1 LGFGFWDLDYGRL
14 KRTGYNFTVPVQ
26 SRTALLSLALLVSVP
41 AAARAVTEPVPPAV
55 MARDADGSVTIRAI
69 RLVEP
74 ITVDGRLDD
83 PLYRDTLPIDEF
95 VQQEPREGAPASEK
109 TEVWVAYD
117 DQAIYVGARL
127 WESDPSRRVMSDMRR
142 DASNLYNNDHFAVMI
157 DTFYDRRNGYLFY
170 ANAQGGMGDSQVANE
185 NANTDWNTIWET
197 KSADFDGGW
206 TIEFRIPFRSIRFQ
220 EGARVWGINFRR
232 MVRWKTETAFLAAV
246 PASYGSNGINRA
258 SSAATLVGLEAPA
271 RIRNIDVKAYGLGST
286 VTNRAS
292 SPPVSNHGDGD
303 FGVDAKWSPTQ
314 SYVADVTYNTDF
326 AQVEDDEQQLNLTR
340 FSLQYPEKRDFFM
353 EGEQFFG
360 FGTQSGAPGNN
371 PEIPVI
377 FFSRRIG
384 LENGGIVPIL
394 GGGRLL
400 GRSGRNQIGI
410 LQMRTGEVPALRAA
424 ATDFTAM
431 RVQRE
436 ILRRSRIGMIATRRA
451 PSAYGSSNYAYGVDA
466 VLQFYQNIQFV
477 HYVAKT
483 ETRDRTGNDLSSRNR
498 FVWNADRWGIDTEH
512 MFAGEDF
519 NPEVGFVRRPEGFQH
534 LKMNL
539 RFSPRPRN
547 IPGVRKVYYTT
558 NVQYFTDPTWRKVES
573 RDQQAAFRADFTNG
587 DRTQVEA
594 SRSYEAIEDP
604 FTLAKGVRVPAGGYS
619 WQQVQGSF
627 TFGPQRKISGTA
639 VALHGSFYDGTVTE
653 VGWRSRLEF
662 SPQFYAEPTIT
673 INHVDVP
680 WGRGFSNLVSSRLTY
695 TLTPRMFVSGLVQ
708 YQSRNDAVSTNARFR
723 WEYSPGSE
731 LFVVYSD
738 GRTTLSR
745 GIPDLQNRSFVVKV
759 TRLFQF

>member
-1 LGFGFWDLDYGRL
+1 MH
-14 KRTGYNFTVPVQ
+14 
-26 SRTALLSLALLVSVP
+26 SRIVLILVLAILAGLP
-41 AAARAVTEPVPPAV
+41 APARAVTEPVPPAV
-55 MARDADGSVTIRAI
+55 MARDPDGSVTIRAV
-69 RLVEP
+69 RLNEALVL
-74 ITVDGRLDD
+74 DGRLDD
-83 PLYRDTLPIDEF
+83 PIYHDTLPIDGF
-95 VQQEPREGAPASEK
+95 VQQEPREGEPATEK

-117 DQAIYVGARL
+117 DDAMYVGARL

-142 DASNLYNNDHFAVMI
+142 DATNLYNNDHFALMI
-157 DTFYDRRNGYLFY
+157 DTFNDRRNGYVFY
-170 ANAQGGMGDSQVANE
+170 ANAQGGMADSQVANE

-197 KSADFDGGW
+197 RSADFDGGW

-220 EGARVWGINFRR
+220 EAARIWGINFRR
-232 MVRWKTETAFLAAV
+232 NVRWKTELSFLSAV
-246 PASYGSNGINRA
+246 PVSYGSNGLNRA
-258 SSAATLVGLEAPA
+258 SSAATLVGLETPA
-271 RIRNIDVKAYGLGST
+271 RPRNIDVKGYALGSSL
-286 VTNRAS
+286 TNRAAR
-292 SPPVSNHGDGD
+292 PAVSNQGDAE
-303 FGVDAKWSPTQ
+303 FGLDAKWAATQ
-314 SYVADVTYNTDF
+314 SYIFDATYNTDF

-340 FSLQYPEKRDFFM
+340 FSLQYPEKREFFM

-384 LENGGIVPIL
+384 LENGGVVPIV

-400 GRSGRNQIGI
+400 GRSGRNQIGV
-410 LQMRTGEVPALRAA
+410 LQMRTGDVPTLNAV

-431 RVQRE
+431 RLQRE
-436 ILRRSRIGMIATRRA
+436 ILRRSRIGLIGTRRA
-451 PSAYGSSNYAYGVDA
+451 PSANGSVNYAYGVDA
-466 VLQFYQNIQFV
+466 VLQFYQNVQFV

-483 ETRDRTGNDLSSRNR
+483 ETRGRSGNDFSSRNR

-519 NPEVGFVRRPEGFQH
+519 NPEVGFLRRPEGFQH
-534 LKMNL
+534 LKGNF

-547 IPGVRKVYYTT
+547 IPGVRKVFYSV
-558 NVQYFTDPTWRKVES
+558 NVQYFTDPSWEKVES
-573 RDQQAAFRADFTNG
+573 RDQQATFRTDFNNG
-587 DRTQVEA
+587 DRTQFEV
-594 SRSYEAIEDP
+594 SRTYEAIEEP

-627 TFGPQRKISGTA
+627 TFGPQRRISGTA
-639 VALHGSFYDGTVTE
+639 TAMHGSFYDGTMTE
-653 VGWRSRLEF
+653 MSWRSRVEF
-662 SPQFYAEPTIT
+662 SPRFYAEPTIT

-680 WGRGFSNLVSSRLTY
+680 WGRGYSNLVSSRLTY

-708 YQSRNDAVSTNARFR
+708 YQTRTDSVSTNARFR
-723 WEYSPGSE
+723 WEYRPGSE

-738 GRTTLSR
+738 GRSTLTR
-745 GIPDLQNRSFVVKV
+745 GIPDVQNRSFVVKV